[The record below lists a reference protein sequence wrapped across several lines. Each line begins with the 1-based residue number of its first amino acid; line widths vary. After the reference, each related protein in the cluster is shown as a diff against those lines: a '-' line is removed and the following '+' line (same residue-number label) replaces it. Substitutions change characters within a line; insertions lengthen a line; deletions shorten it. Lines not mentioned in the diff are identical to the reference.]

1 LHIYIDC
8 LLFGENILYAL
19 NFAIVPST
27 RRDLAIDAS
36 ADSNVGSDSRSALGM
51 DCGMAV
57 MYSLGDAGPGTFYE
71 ESGQRIVEGKK
82 RRKIQPRLVP

>member
-1 LHIYIDC
+1 M
-8 LLFGENILYAL
+8 YAL

-27 RRDLAIDAS
+27 RRDLAIDASADSNVGSDAS